1 MAIII
6 EHPGLESIT
15 ACFGASCRSLASG
28 HFAVYCAGARALQ
41 MYLLSSSQILAYAEN
56 CLLSLAFAMQQA
68 RMQRQA
74 EEGYYPAW
82 TEYTLYYLFAYHSG
96 LNDLYHTP
104 GDQ

>member
-1 MAIII
+1 
-6 EHPGLESIT
+6 
-15 ACFGASCRSLASG
+15 
-28 HFAVYCAGARALQ
+28 
-41 MYLLSSSQILAYAEN
+41 
-56 CLLSLAFAMQQA
+56 MQQA

-104 GDQ
+104 GNHDRWYYCKQSECLCAPLQMFLLACLFLDLAVCASDTGSLLLYGCLCA